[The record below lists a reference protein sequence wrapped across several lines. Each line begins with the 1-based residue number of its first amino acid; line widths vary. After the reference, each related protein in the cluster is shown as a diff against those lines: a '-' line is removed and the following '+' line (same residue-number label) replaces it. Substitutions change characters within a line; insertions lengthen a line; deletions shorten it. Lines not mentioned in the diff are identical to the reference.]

1 MECSIHEAKTH
12 FSKLLAKVAA
22 GEEVIITSGKAK
34 KPVAKLVAAPEKRP
48 IRLGWLKGKMP
59 HLEPD
64 SPFFD
69 PLPEEELRLWNGEG
83 D

>member
-34 KPVAKLVAAPEKRP
+34 KPVAKLVAAPAKRP
-48 IRLGWLKGKMP
+48 VRLGWLEGIMP
-59 HLEPD
+59 PPGPE
-64 SPFFD
+64 FFE

-83 D
+83 E

>member
-22 GEEVIITSGKAK
+22 GEEITITSGKQK
-34 KPVAKLVAAPEKRP
+34 KPVAKLIAAPARRP
-48 IRLGWLKGKMP
+48 VRLGWLKGKMLP
-59 HLEPD
+59 PGPE
-64 SPFFD
+64 FFE
-69 PLPEEELRLWNGEG
+69 PLPEEELRQWNGES